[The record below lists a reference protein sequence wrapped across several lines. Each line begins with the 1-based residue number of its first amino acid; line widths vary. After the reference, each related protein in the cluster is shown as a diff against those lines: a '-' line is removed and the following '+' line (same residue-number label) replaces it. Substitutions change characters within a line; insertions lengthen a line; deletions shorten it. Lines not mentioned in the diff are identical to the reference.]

1 MQLRENNVVQLQRDI
16 FDVLI
21 VGGGINGAVSAASLA
36 AKGARVALI
45 DRGDFAGES
54 SSHSSNLAWG
64 GIKYMENF
72 EFLLVNKLCQSR
84 NTLAAAYPST
94 VQEIR
99 FLTTINKGFRFP
111 AFLVFLG
118 SLLYWIIGRF
128 STRLPKYMSRKR
140 IKALEQRI
148 DITHAAAGL
157 EYSDCYLYDND
168 ARFVFN
174 FIRSAMNYGAIAAN
188 YVGLVEA
195 QRQQDVW
202 QVSAKDE
209 ISGRPVTIRAK
220 SVVNATGAYAD
231 QLNGL
236 LQQPAEYQ
244 HVFSKGVHLIVDK
257 LVSSKRILAFFASDG
272 RLFFVIPMGAKT
284 CIGTTDT
291 RVDTPHAHI
300 TAEDRRF
307 VLDNINALM
316 DLPRPL
322 TEADIIAER
331 CGVRPLAIQGDG
343 GEADWLALSR
353 KHAIDVNTADRYL
366 SIFGG
371 KLTDCLNV
379 GEEVAA
385 ALGGCGIALPHAQQR
400 WYGEPPDAVR
410 DEFFHQAELMQLDAM
425 TDERASEPLSRRLWR
440 RYGLNAIELLDQIRQ
455 DPRQA
460 EILIQH
466 SEYVRCELHYVAEK
480 EMVTKLEDFL
490 RRRSKISQVVRRET
504 IENSPGLLEA
514 CQILFGDEAEQKLH
528 EWMG

>member
-1 MQLRENNVVQLQRDI
+1 MQLRENNISQLERDV

-36 AKGARVALI
+36 AKGARVGLI

-118 SLLYWIIGRF
+118 SMLYWIIGRF
-128 STRLPKYMSRKR
+128 STKLPKYMTRKR

-195 QRQQDVW
+195 RRQQDIW

-209 ISGRPVTIRAK
+209 ISGRSVTIRAK

-236 LQQPAEYQ
+236 LQQPANTTM
-244 HVFSKGVHLIVDK
+244 
-257 LVSSKRILAFFASDG
+257 SSPRAF
-272 RLFFVIPMGAKT
+272 I
-284 CIGTTDT
+284 
-291 RVDTPHAHI
+291 
-300 TAEDRRF
+300 
-307 VLDNINALM
+307 
-316 DLPRPL
+316 
-322 TEADIIAER
+322 
-331 CGVRPLAIQGDG
+331 
-343 GEADWLALSR
+343 
-353 KHAIDVNTADRYL
+353 
-366 SIFGG
+366 
-371 KLTDCLNV
+371 
-379 GEEVAA
+379 
-385 ALGGCGIALPHAQQR
+385 
-400 WYGEPPDAVR
+400 
-410 DEFFHQAELMQLDAM
+410 
-425 TDERASEPLSRRLWR
+425 
-440 RYGLNAIELLDQIRQ
+440 
-455 DPRQA
+455 
-460 EILIQH
+460 
-466 SEYVRCELHYVAEK
+466 
-480 EMVTKLEDFL
+480 
-490 RRRSKISQVVRRET
+490 
-504 IENSPGLLEA
+504 
-514 CQILFGDEAEQKLH
+514 
-528 EWMG
+528 